1 MLAAAPGGKTTHIA
15 ELCEEAEVIAL
26 DSDKVRIEKVYE
38 NIDRL
43 KLKNATVIQG
53 DATNKDW
60 WDKRL
65 FDKILID
72 APAQGLVSSEDIQIS
87 SF

>member
-1 MLAAAPGGKTTHIA
+1 M
-15 ELCEEAEVIAL
+15 
-26 DSDKVRIEKVYE
+26 S
-38 NIDRL
+38 
-43 KLKNATVIQG
+43 TVVQG

-60 WDKRL
+60 WDKKL

-72 APAQGLVSSEDIQIS
+72 APAQELVSSEDIQIS